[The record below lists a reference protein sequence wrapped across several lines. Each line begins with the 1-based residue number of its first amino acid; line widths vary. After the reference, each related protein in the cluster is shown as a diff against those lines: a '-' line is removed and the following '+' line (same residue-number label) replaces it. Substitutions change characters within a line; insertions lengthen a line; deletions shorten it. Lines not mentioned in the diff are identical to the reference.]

1 MGPVDGPHSVRFPL
15 PDGNPGLPSPVV
27 AWDEDGSPLVV
38 GKWGLVRA
46 SDAGRGAGAR
56 LKRGNEPVAGAVAG
70 GGRTTR
76 ENGPWGWAG
85 PGGGWL
91 IDCTDDEGNT
101 WTPPILAWTVHA
113 DATTTPLTSDS
124 DGLTGDATEG
134 LSSYRIYHPAMTDVQ
149 SSE

>member
-1 MGPVDGPHSVRFPL
+1 MIPADGTHYVHFRL

-46 SDAGRGAGAR
+46 SDAGRGAVAR
-56 LKRGNEPVAGAVAG
+56 IKRDNEPVVGAV
-70 GGRTTR
+70 
-76 ENGPWGWAG
+76 

-101 WTPPILAWTVHA
+101 WTTPILAWTVHA